1 MYVRGIA
8 RPLEVVSEADGQG
21 QIEVLL
27 GAMRAKIP
35 VYQLERPAQAVQPTP
50 STRDFHVDRKP
61 RRPAG
66 NEIDLRGL
74 RVETALDQVET
85 LLNDAALDE
94 SAEIKIIHGKG
105 TGALRRAIREY
116 LLGHPLVVESSPGE
130 GAGGE
135 GVTMVQLK

>member
-1 MYVRGIA
+1 M
-8 RPLEVVSEADGQG
+8 EVVSEADGQG

-35 VYQLERPAQAVQPTP
+35 LYQLERPAQGVQPTHSP
-50 STRDFHVDRKP
+50 QDFHVDRKP

-74 RVETALDQVET
+74 RVESALDQVET

-94 SAEIKIIHGKG
+94 SAEVKIIHGKG